1 VLQIPRQ
8 EIAMPK
14 SHIHEFLL
22 DIDRDRLFR
31 TLADLKGWPEWDDDI
46 LSVDCEGPPRAGSRF
61 TLRLKDGSAVEL
73 TVEALEPPALFVDR
87 AKLPLARM
95 VSRHELLPAEGGR
108 TRLRHV
114 IETSGPLGWL
124 WDRLVARKIAAGLPR
139 QAERMAGYARRLP
152 EKG

>member
-1 VLQIPRQ
+1 MPR
-8 EIAMPK
+8 A
-14 SHIHEFLL
+14 HIHEFLL

-31 TLADLKGWPEWDDDI
+31 ALADLKRWPEWDDDI

-61 TLRLKDGSAVEL
+61 TLRLKDGSAAEL
-73 TVEALEPPALFVDR
+73 TVEALERPSLFVDR
-87 AKLPLARM
+87 AKLPLAWM

-139 QAERMAGYARRLP
+139 QAERMAGYARGLP
-152 EKG
+152 AKG

>member
-1 VLQIPRQ
+1 MPR
-8 EIAMPK
+8 A
-14 SHIHEFLL
+14 HIHEFLL

-31 TLADLKGWPEWDDDI
+31 ALADLKRWPEWDDDI
-46 LSVDCEGPPRAGSRF
+46 LAVGCEGPPRAGSRF
-61 TLRLKDGSAVEL
+61 TLRLKDGSAAEL

-139 QAERMAGYARRLP
+139 QAERMAAYARGLP
-152 EKG
+152 LRG